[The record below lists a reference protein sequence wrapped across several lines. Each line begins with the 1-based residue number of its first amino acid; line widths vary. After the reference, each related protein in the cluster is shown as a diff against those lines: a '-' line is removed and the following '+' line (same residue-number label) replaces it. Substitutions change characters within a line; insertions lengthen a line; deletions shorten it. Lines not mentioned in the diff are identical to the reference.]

1 MTTNTQSFLFTPQV
15 VASPGLVATIP
26 YDECVER
33 LARTVDKHDDADL
46 DELASLISQL
56 AVVIEM

>member
-1 MTTNTQSFLFTPQV
+1 MTPDAQSVSFAPQAV
-15 VASPGLVATIP
+15 VSPGIVASIP

-46 DELASLISQL
+46 DDGDIPF
-56 AVVIEM
+56 